1 MGSVSSLSPGIADLF
16 QTLSNMSSSPL
27 SSVVTKS
34 MLQNASPTDIVQL
47 SVAATQLQGMNELF
61 GASNSS
67 SSSPANSLNSF
78 LENIQADLTAAAS
91 GATQPAAGTSSASAA
106 STAASATSQLANDQ
120 TAVQG
125 AMMAELLNAGSAS
138 SLSNSSIDTTG

>member
-1 MGSVSSLSPGIADLF
+1 MGSVSSLSPGITDLF

-27 SSVVTKS
+27 SSMVTTS
-34 MLQNASPTDIVQL
+34 MLKNASTTDIVQL
-47 SVAATQLQGMNELF
+47 SVAATQLEGMNELF

-67 SSSPANSLNSF
+67 SSTPANSLNGF

-91 GATQPAAGTSSASAA
+91 GAAQPATGASSASAA
-106 STAASATSQLANDQ
+106 STAASSTSQLANDQ

-125 AMMAELLNAGSAS
+125 AMMDELLNAGSTS
-138 SLSNSSIDTTG
+138 SLSGSSLDTTG

>member
-1 MGSVSSLSPGIADLF
+1 MGSVSSLSPGVADLF

-34 MLQNASPTDIVQL
+34 LLQKASQTDIVQL
-47 SVAATQLQGMNELF
+47 SMAAIQLQGMNELF

-91 GATQPAAGTSSASAA
+91 GATPSATGASSASAA
-106 STAASATSQLANDQ
+106 STAAAATSQLANDQ

-125 AMMAELLNAGSAS
+125 AMMAELLNAGSSS
-138 SLSNSSIDTTG
+138 SLSGNSLDTTG

>member
-27 SSVVTKS
+27 SSLVTTS
-34 MLQNASPTDIVQL
+34 MLKNASTTDIVQL
-47 SVAATQLQGMNELF
+47 SVAATQLEGMNELF

-67 SSSPANSLNSF
+67 SSSPANSLNGF

-91 GATQPAAGTSSASAA
+91 GAAQPATGASSASAA
-106 STAASATSQLANDQ
+106 STAASGTSQLANDQ

-125 AMMAELLNAGSAS
+125 AMMAELLNAGTTS
-138 SLSNSSIDTTG
+138 SLSSSSLDTTG